1 MFVAR
6 PPLGHTLATSQSAE
20 TSRRQSYLTCVYI
33 TKRLESACSQLAQ
46 SCSKGI
52 LEASSFR
59 EMSSKARSRGVD
71 YLRVWECVMV
81 IMKQVARAGIQDT
94 LAVYQQLACTSDL
107 SFCSFWFG
115 TVRSPTS
122 RCGNFLSVDL
132 LSFAVLSVKPGQCW
146 TTAKH
151 LYLRLDFESPIW
163 EVTPVDER

>member
-81 IMKQVARAGIQDT
+81 IMKQVARAGIQDY
-94 LAVYQQLACTSDL
+94 LGSVSAACVHFRFVLLLFLVWHCPKSYIKVWKFLVGGLTFFRRPFSETWTMLDHSQASL
-107 SFCSFWFG
+107 SS
-115 TVRSPTS
+115 T
-122 RCGNFLSVDL
+122 
-132 LSFAVLSVKPGQCW
+132 
-146 TTAKH
+146 
-151 LYLRLDFESPIW
+151 
-163 EVTPVDER
+163 